1 MSALRISILG
11 AGAMGSLFGGL
22 LAEAGH
28 DVQLLDVNP
37 AQIAAVREHGLLIRN
52 DAGERRLA
60 LPILR
65 PEEATRQPG
74 WLIVFTKAMH
84 TQGALETVRHLIGP
98 ETRLLSLQNGL
109 GNADKLAGFADA
121 SRIAIGMTTVPADL
135 VAPGEVHS
143 HGQSK
148 TRIMMAD
155 GRKDAA
161 LEALAAALNAA
172 GLPCEVDPNAIVAIW
187 EKVAF
192 NVALNS
198 VCAVTQRTVGALG
211 DDAGGRELA
220 HAMASEVLSV
230 AQAEGLAV
238 SSERTHATI
247 DHALDHHGGHKPSM
261 LQDLLARRP
270 TEIETLNGAVVRTAD
285 AHGIEAPRTATLYA
299 LVKMAE
305 QAIR

>member
-28 DVQLLDVNP
+28 QVELIDVNP
-37 AQIAAVREHGLLIRN
+37 AQIAAVREHGLLIRD
-52 DAGERRLA
+52 DAGERRVA
-60 LPILR
+60 TPIMR
-65 PEEATRQPG
+65 PEEATTRPD

-84 TQGALETVRHLIGP
+84 TQRALDAARHLIGP
-98 ETRLLSLQNGL
+98 QTRLLSLQNGL
-109 GNADKLAGFADA
+109 GNAEKLAGFAGA

-148 TRIMMAD
+148 TRVVMVD
-155 GRKDAA
+155 GSEDAA
-161 LEALAAALNAA
+161 LAALAAALNAA
-172 GLPCEVDPNAIVAIW
+172 GLPCAVDPDAVVAIW

-198 VCAVTQRTVGALG
+198 LCAVTQRTVGGLG
-211 DDAGGRELA
+211 ADAGGRQLA
-220 HAMASEVLSV
+220 HAIAGEALTV
-230 AQAEGLAV
+230 AQAEGLMV
-238 SSERTHATI
+238 SPERTHATI
-247 DHALDHHGGHKPSM
+247 DHALDHYGGHKPSM
-261 LQDLLARRP
+261 LQDLLAGRP
-270 TEIETLNGAVVRTAD
+270 TEIETLNGAVVRA
-285 AHGIEAPRTATLYA
+285 ARRHGIAAARTEAFYA

-305 QAIR
+305 EGAR

>member
-28 DVQLLDVNP
+28 AVELIDINP
-37 AQIAAVREHGLLIRN
+37 AQIAAMREHGLLIRN
-52 DAGERRLA
+52 DAGERL
-60 LPILR
+60 LTIPILR
-65 PEEATRQPG
+65 PQEATTQPD

-84 TQGALETVRHLIGP
+84 TQGALAAARHLIGP
-98 ETRLLSLQNGL
+98 QTRLLSLQNGL
-109 GNADKLAGFADA
+109 GNAEKLAGFADA

-143 HGQSK
+143 HGESK
-148 TRIMMAD
+148 TRVVMVD
-155 GRKDAA
+155 GSEDTT
-161 LEALAAALNAA
+161 LTALAAALDAA
-172 GLPCEVDPNAIVAIW
+172 GLPCAVDPDAVVAIW

-198 VCAVTQRTVGALG
+198 LCAVTQRTVGGLG
-211 DDAGGRELA
+211 AAAEGRQLA
-220 HAMASEVLSV
+220 HAVAGEVLAV
-230 AQAEGLAV
+230 AQAEGRAV
-238 SSERTHATI
+238 LPERTHATI

-261 LQDLLARRP
+261 LQDLLAKRP
-270 TEIETLNGAVVRTAD
+270 TEIEALNGAVVRIAEKHD
-285 AHGIEAPRTATLYA
+285 IAVPRTEALYA

-305 QAIR
+305 QSA

>member
-22 LAEAGH
+22 LAETGH
-28 DVQLLDVNP
+28 EVELLDVNP

-60 LPILR
+60 LPIMR
-65 PEEATRQPG
+65 PEEATTQPD

-84 TQGALETVRHLIGP
+84 TQAALSAARHLIGP
-98 ETRLLSLQNGL
+98 QTRLLSLQNGL
-109 GNADKLAGFADA
+109 GNAEKLAGFAEA

-143 HGQSK
+143 HGQSR
-148 TRIMMAD
+148 TRVVMAD
-155 GRKDAA
+155 GRKEPA
-161 LEALAAALNAA
+161 LAVLAAALDAA
-172 GLPCEVDPNAIVAIW
+172 DLPCAVDPDAVVAIW

-198 VCAVTQRTVGALG
+198 LCAVTRRTVGGLG
-211 DDAGGRELA
+211 AAAEGRKLA
-220 HAMASEVLSV
+220 HAVANEVLSV

-238 SSERTHATI
+238 LSERTHATI

-261 LQDLLARRP
+261 LQDLLAKRP
-270 TEIETLNGAVVRTAD
+270 TEIETLNGAVARAAGT
-285 AHGIEAPRTATLYA
+285 HGIAVPRTEALYA

-305 QAIR
+305 QGA

>member
-1 MSALRISILG
+1 MSAIRISILG

-28 DVQLLDVNP
+28 AVELIDVNP

-60 LPILR
+60 IPIMR
-65 PEEATRQPG
+65 PDEAKTQPD

-84 TQGALETVRHLIGP
+84 TQGALAAAKHLIGP
-98 ETRLLSLQNGL
+98 QTCLLSLQNGL
-109 GNADKLAGFADA
+109 GNAEKLTAFADA

-143 HGQSK
+143 HGESK
-148 TRIMMAD
+148 TRVVMVD
-155 GRKDAA
+155 GGSDAA
-161 LEALAAALNAA
+161 LTALAAALDAA
-172 GLPCEVDPNAIVAIW
+172 GLPCAVDPDAVVAIW

-198 VCAVTQRTVGALG
+198 LCAVTQRTVGALG
-211 DDAGGRELA
+211 GDAGGRRLA
-220 HAMASEVLSV
+220 HAVASEVLAV

-238 SSERTHATI
+238 LPERTHATI

-261 LQDLLARRP
+261 LQDLLAKRP
-270 TEIETLNGAVVRTAD
+270 TEIETLNGAVVRAAGKHD
-285 AHGIEAPRTATLYA
+285 IAVPRTEALHA

-305 QAIR
+305 QGA

>member
-1 MSALRISILG
+1 MSAIRISILG

-28 DVQLLDVNP
+28 AVELLDVNP

-52 DAGERRLA
+52 DTGERRLTLA
-60 LPILR
+60 IMR
-65 PEEATRQPG
+65 PEEATTQPD

-84 TQGALETVRHLIGP
+84 TQGALEAARHLVGP
-98 ETRLLSLQNGL
+98 QTRLLSLQNGL
-109 GNADKLAGFADA
+109 GNAEKLMGFADA

-143 HGQSK
+143 HGESK
-148 TRIMMAD
+148 TRAVMLD
-155 GRKDAA
+155 GGNGAA
-161 LEALAAALNAA
+161 LDALAAALNAA
-172 GLPCEVDPNAIVAIW
+172 GLPCAVDPQAIVAIW

-198 VCAVTQRTVGALG
+198 LCAVTRRTVGALG
-211 DDAGGRELA
+211 NAAEGRDLA
-220 HAMASEVLSV
+220 HAVAREVLAV

-261 LQDLLARRP
+261 LQDLLAGRP
-270 TEIETLNGAVVRTAD
+270 TEIETLNGAVVRFARK
-285 AHGIEAPRTATLYA
+285 HGIAAPRTDALYA
-299 LVKMAE
+299 LVRMAE
-305 QAIR
+305 QSR

>member
-1 MSALRISILG
+1 MSAIRISILG

-28 DVQLLDVNP
+28 KVELLDVNP
-37 AQIAAVREHGLLIRN
+37 AQIAAVREHGLLVRN

-60 LPILR
+60 LSILR
-65 PEEATRQPG
+65 PEEARTQPD

-84 TQGALETVRHLIGP
+84 TQGALESARHLIGP
-98 ETRLLSLQNGL
+98 QTRLLSLQNGL
-109 GNADKLAGFADA
+109 GNAEKLMAFADA

-143 HGQSK
+143 HGPSK
-148 TRIMMAD
+148 TRVVMVD
-155 GRKDAA
+155 GRDDDGLAA
-161 LEALAAALNAA
+161 LVTALNAA
-172 GLPCEVDPNAIVAIW
+172 GLPCAVDPEAIVAIW

-198 VCAVTQRTVGALG
+198 LCAVTQRTVGALG
-211 DDAGGRELA
+211 NATDGRALA
-220 HAMASEVLSV
+220 HAVAHEVLAV

-238 SSERTHATI
+238 SPERAHATI

-261 LQDLLARRP
+261 LQDLLARRR
-270 TEIETLNGAVVRTAD
+270 TEIETLNGAVVRA
-285 AHGIEAPRTATLYA
+285 AERHGIAAPRTEALYA

-305 QAIR
+305 EGA

>member
-1 MSALRISILG
+1 MGPIRISVLG

-28 DVQLLDVNP
+28 EVELLDVNP
-37 AQIAAVREHGLLIRN
+37 AQIAAISEHGLLIRN

-60 LPILR
+60 IPIMR
-65 PEEATRQPG
+65 PQEATRQPD

-84 TQGALETVRHLIGP
+84 TRSALETVRHLIGP

-109 GNADKLAGFADA
+109 GNAEKLAAFADA

-143 HGQSK
+143 HGESK
-148 TRIMMAD
+148 TRIVMVD
-155 GRKDAA
+155 GSESAA
-161 LEALAAALNAA
+161 LAALAAALDAA
-172 GLPCEVDPNAIVAIW
+172 GLPCAVDPDALVAIW

-198 VCAVTQRTVGALG
+198 LCSVTRRTVGALG
-211 DDAGGRELA
+211 DDAGGRRLA
-220 HAMASEVLSV
+220 HAVASEVLTV

-238 SSERTHATI
+238 SPERTHTTI

-261 LQDLLARRP
+261 LQDLLAKRP
-270 TEIETLNGAVVRTAD
+270 TEIETLNGAVVRA
-285 AHGIEAPRTATLYA
+285 AERHGLTTPRTETLYA

-305 QAIR
+305 QAI

>member
-1 MSALRISILG
+1 MSVLRISILG

-28 DVQLLDVNP
+28 QVELIDVNP
-37 AQIAAVREHGLLIRN
+37 DQIAAVREHGLLIRN
-52 DAGERRLA
+52 DAGERRVA
-60 LPILR
+60 IPIMR
-65 PEEATRQPG
+65 PEEATTRPD

-84 TQGALETVRHLIGP
+84 TQGALDAARHLIGP
-98 ETRLLSLQNGL
+98 QTRLLSLQNGL
-109 GNADKLAGFADA
+109 GNAEKLAGFADA

-148 TRIMMAD
+148 TRVVMVD
-155 GRKDAA
+155 GSEDAA
-161 LEALAAALNAA
+161 LAALAAALNAA
-172 GLPCEVDPNAIVAIW
+172 GVPCAVDPDAVVAIW

-198 VCAVTQRTVGALG
+198 LCAMTQRTVGGLG
-211 DDAGGRELA
+211 ADAGGRQLA
-220 HAMASEVLSV
+220 HAIAEEALTV
-230 AQAEGLAV
+230 AQAEGLMV
-238 SSERTHATI
+238 SPERTHATI

-261 LQDLLARRP
+261 LQDLLAGRP
-270 TEIETLNGAVVRTAD
+270 TEIETLNGAVVRA
-285 AHGIEAPRTATLYA
+285 ARRHGIAAARSEALYA

-305 QAIR
+305 EGAR

>member
-1 MSALRISILG
+1 MSVLRISILG

-28 DVQLLDVNP
+28 EVELLDVNP
-37 AQIAAVREHGLLIRN
+37 VQIATVREHGLLIRD
-52 DAGERRLA
+52 DAGERRVA
-60 LPILR
+60 IPIMR
-65 PEEATRQPG
+65 PEEATTRPD

-84 TQGALETVRHLIGP
+84 TQGALDSARHLIGSQ
-98 ETRLLSLQNGL
+98 TRLLSLQNGL
-109 GNADKLAGFADA
+109 GNAEKLADFADV

-148 TRIMMAD
+148 TRVVMVD
-155 GRKDAA
+155 GSEDAA
-161 LEALAAALNAA
+161 LAALASALDAA
-172 GLPCEVDPNAIVAIW
+172 GVPCAVDPDAVVAIW

-198 VCAVTQRTVGALG
+198 LCAVTRRTVGALG
-211 DDAGGRELA
+211 ADADGRQLA
-220 HAMASEVLSV
+220 HAIASEALAV
-230 AQAEGLAV
+230 AQAEGLMV
-238 SSERTHATI
+238 SPQRTHATI

-261 LQDLLARRP
+261 LQDLLAGRA
-270 TEIETLNGAVVRTAD
+270 TEVETLNGAVVLAARR
-285 AHGIEAPRTATLYA
+285 HGIAAARTEALYA

-305 QAIR
+305 EGA

>member
-28 DVQLLDVNP
+28 AVELIDVNP

-60 LPILR
+60 IPIMR
-65 PEEATRQPG
+65 PEEATTRPD

-84 TQGALETVRHLIGP
+84 TQGALDAARHLIGP
-98 ETRLLSLQNGL
+98 QTRLLSLQNGL
-109 GNADKLAGFADA
+109 GNAEKLAGFADA

-135 VAPGEVHS
+135 IAPGEVHS
-143 HGQSK
+143 HGESK
-148 TRIMMAD
+148 TRVVMVD
-155 GRKDAA
+155 GSGDAA
-161 LEALAAALNAA
+161 LAALAAALDAA
-172 GLPCEVDPNAIVAIW
+172 GLPCAVDPDAAVAIW

-198 VCAVTQRTVGALG
+198 LCAVTQRTVGGLG
-211 DDAGGRELA
+211 ADAGGRQLA
-220 HAMASEVLSV
+220 HAIAGEALTV

-238 SSERTHATI
+238 LPERTHATI

-261 LQDLLARRP
+261 LQDLLAGRP
-270 TEIETLNGAVVRTAD
+270 TEIETLNGAVVRA
-285 AHGIEAPRTATLYA
+285 ARRHGIAAARSEALYA

-305 QAIR
+305 EGAR

>member
-28 DVQLLDVNP
+28 AVELLDVNP

-60 LPILR
+60 LPIM
-65 PEEATRQPG
+65 QPG
-74 WLIVFTKAMH
+74 EAVTQPDWLLIFTKTMH
-84 TQGALETVRHLIGP
+84 TQGALAAAKHLIGP
-98 ETRLLSLQNGL
+98 QTRLLSLQNGL
-109 GNADKLAGFADA
+109 GNAEKLAGFADA

-143 HGQSK
+143 HGESK
-148 TRIMMAD
+148 TRVVMVD
-155 GRKDAA
+155 GSTDAA
-161 LEALAAALNAA
+161 LDALASALDAA
-172 GLPCEVDPNAIVAIW
+172 GLPCAVDPDAVVAIW

-198 VCAVTQRTVGALG
+198 LCAVTQRTVGGLG
-211 DDAGGRELA
+211 SAAEGRDLA
-220 HAMASEVLSV
+220 HAVAREVLAV

-238 SSERTHATI
+238 SSERAHATI

-261 LQDLLARRP
+261 LQDLLAGRP
-270 TEIETLNGAVVRTAD
+270 TEIETLNGAVVRFAEM
-285 AHGIEAPRTATLYA
+285 HGIAVARTEALYA

-305 QAIR
+305 QSA

>member
-28 DVQLLDVNP
+28 GVELLDVNP

-52 DAGERRLA
+52 DTGERRLA
-60 LPILR
+60 ISILH
-65 PEEATRQPG
+65 PQEATTQPD

-84 TQGALETVRHLIGP
+84 TQGALAAARHLIGP

-109 GNADKLAGFADA
+109 GNAEKLAAFVDA

-148 TRIMMAD
+148 TRVVMVD
-155 GRKDAA
+155 GSKDAA
-161 LEALAAALNAA
+161 LAALASALDAT
-172 GLPCEVDPNAIVAIW
+172 GLSCAVDPDAIVAIW

-198 VCAVTQRTVGALG
+198 LCAVTRRTVGALG
-211 DDAGGRELA
+211 ADADGRQLA
-220 HAMASEVLSV
+220 HAIASEALAV
-230 AQAEGLAV
+230 AQAEGLMV
-238 SSERTHATI
+238 SPQRTHATI

-261 LQDLLARRP
+261 LQDLLAGRA
-270 TEIETLNGAVVRTAD
+270 TEVETLNGAVVLAARR
-285 AHGIEAPRTATLYA
+285 HGIAAARTEALYA

-305 QAIR
+305 EGA

>member
-1 MSALRISILG
+1 MGPIRISVLG

-28 DVQLLDVNP
+28 DVELLDVNL

-52 DAGERRLA
+52 DAGERRVA
-60 LPILR
+60 IPIMLPK
-65 PEEATRQPG
+65 EAMTQPG
-74 WLIVFTKAMH
+74 WLIIFTKAMH
-84 TQGALETVRHLIGP
+84 TQGALAAARHLIGP
-98 ETRLLSLQNGL
+98 QTRLLSLQNGL
-109 GNADKLAGFADA
+109 GNAEKLAAFADA

-148 TRIMMAD
+148 TRVVMVD
-155 GRKDAA
+155 GSKNAA
-161 LEALAAALNAA
+161 LDALVAALDAA
-172 GLPCEVDPNAIVAIW
+172 GLPCEVDPEAVVAIW

-198 VCAVTQRTVGALG
+198 LCAVTRRTVGALG
-211 DDAGGRELA
+211 DDAGGRQLA
-220 HAMASEVLSV
+220 HAVAGEVLAV
-230 AQAEGLAV
+230 AQAEGLTV
-238 SSERTHATI
+238 SPERTHTTI

-261 LQDLLARRP
+261 LQDLLAKRP
-270 TEIETLNGAVVRTAD
+270 TEIETLNGAIVRAAD
-285 AHGIEAPRTATLYA
+285 KYGIEVPRTATLYA

-305 QAIR
+305 HAAG

>member
-1 MSALRISILG
+1 MSVLRISILG

-28 DVQLLDVNP
+28 DVELLDVNP
-37 AQIAAVREHGLLIRN
+37 TQIAAVREHGLLIRN

-60 LPILR
+60 VPIMR
-65 PEEATRQPG
+65 PEEARAQPD

-84 TQGALETVRHLIGP
+84 TQGALAAARHLIGP
-98 ETRLLSLQNGL
+98 HTRLLSLQNGL
-109 GNADKLAGFADA
+109 GNAERLAAFADG

-135 VAPGEVHS
+135 AAPGEVHS
-143 HGQSK
+143 HGESR
-148 TRIMMAD
+148 TRVVMAD
-155 GRKDAA
+155 GSEDAA
-161 LEALAAALNAA
+161 LDALAAALTGA
-172 GLPCEVDPNAIVAIW
+172 GLPCAVDPDASVAIW

-198 VCAVTQRTVGALG
+198 LCAVTRRTVGALG
-211 DDAGGRELA
+211 GDAGGRQLA
-220 HAMASEVLSV
+220 HAVASEVLAV

-238 SSERTHATI
+238 SLERAHATI

-261 LQDLLARRP
+261 LQDLLAKRP
-270 TEIETLNGAVVRTAD
+270 TEIETLNGAVVRA
-285 AHGIEAPRTATLYA
+285 AGHRGIEVPRTETLHA

-305 QAIR
+305 QAT

>member
-1 MSALRISILG
+1 MSVLRISILG

-28 DVQLLDVNP
+28 QVELIDVNP
-37 AQIAAVREHGLLIRN
+37 VQIAAVREHGLLIRN
-52 DAGERRLA
+52 DAGERRVA
-60 LPILR
+60 IPIMR
-65 PEEATRQPG
+65 PEEATTRPD

-84 TQGALETVRHLIGP
+84 TQGALDAARHLIGP
-98 ETRLLSLQNGL
+98 QTRLLSLQNGL
-109 GNADKLAGFADA
+109 GNAEKLAGFADA

-148 TRIMMAD
+148 TRVVMVD
-155 GRKDAA
+155 GSEDAA
-161 LEALAAALNAA
+161 LAALAAALNAA
-172 GLPCEVDPNAIVAIW
+172 GVPCAVDPDAVVAIW

-198 VCAVTQRTVGALG
+198 LCAMTQRTVGGLG
-211 DDAGGRELA
+211 ADAGGRQLA
-220 HAMASEVLSV
+220 HAIAEEALTV
-230 AQAEGLAV
+230 AQAEGLMV
-238 SSERTHATI
+238 SPERTHATI

-261 LQDLLARRP
+261 LQDLLAGRP
-270 TEIETLNGAVVRTAD
+270 TEIETLNGAVVRA
-285 AHGIEAPRTATLYA
+285 ARRHGIAAARSEALYA

-305 QAIR
+305 EGAR

>member
-1 MSALRISILG
+1 MSVLRISILG

-28 DVQLLDVNP
+28 QVELIDVNP
-37 AQIAAVREHGLLIRN
+37 VQIAAVREHGLLIRD
-52 DAGERRLA
+52 DAGERRVA
-60 LPILR
+60 IPIMR
-65 PEEATRQPG
+65 PEEATTRPD

-84 TQGALETVRHLIGP
+84 TQGALDAARHLIGP
-98 ETRLLSLQNGL
+98 QTRLLSLQNGL
-109 GNADKLAGFADA
+109 GNAEKLAGFADA

-148 TRIMMAD
+148 TRVVMVD
-155 GRKDAA
+155 GSEDAA
-161 LEALAAALNAA
+161 LAALAAALNAA
-172 GLPCEVDPNAIVAIW
+172 GLPCAVDPDAVVAIW

-198 VCAVTQRTVGALG
+198 LCAVTQRTVGGLG
-211 DDAGGRELA
+211 ADAGGRQLA
-220 HAMASEVLSV
+220 HAIAGEALTV
-230 AQAEGLAV
+230 AQAEGLMV
-238 SSERTHATI
+238 SPERTHATI

-261 LQDLLARRP
+261 LQDLLAGRP
-270 TEIETLNGAVVRTAD
+270 TEIETLNGAVVLAARR
-285 AHGIEAPRTATLYA
+285 HGIAAARTEALYA

-305 QAIR
+305 EGA

>member
-1 MSALRISILG
+1 MSAIRITILG

-28 DVQLLDVNP
+28 AVELIDVNP

-60 LPILR
+60 IPILR
-65 PEEATRQPG
+65 PEEARTQPD

-84 TQGALETVRHLIGP
+84 TQGALESARHLIGP
-98 ETRLLSLQNGL
+98 QTRLLSLQNGL
-109 GNADKLAGFADA
+109 GNAEKLAGFADA

-143 HGQSK
+143 HGESK
-148 TRIMMAD
+148 TRVVMVD
-155 GRKDAA
+155 GGGDAT
-161 LEALAAALNAA
+161 LDALAAALDEA
-172 GLPCEVDPNAIVAIW
+172 GLPCAVDPDAVVAIW

-198 VCAVTQRTVGALG
+198 LCAVTQRTVGALG
-211 DDAGGRELA
+211 GDAGGRRLA
-220 HAMASEVLSV
+220 HAVASEVLAV
-230 AQAEGLAV
+230 AQAEGLV
-238 SSERTHATI
+238 VLPERTHATI

-261 LQDLLARRP
+261 LQDLLAKRP
-270 TEIETLNGAVVRTAD
+270 TEIETLNGAVVRA
-285 AHGIEAPRTATLYA
+285 AGKHGIAVPRTEALHA

-305 QAIR
+305 QGA

>member
-28 DVQLLDVNP
+28 AVELLDVNP
-37 AQIAAVREHGLLIRN
+37 AQIAAVRERGLLIRN

-60 LPILR
+60 LPIMR
-65 PEEATRQPG
+65 PEEATTQPD

-84 TQGALETVRHLIGP
+84 TQGALESARHLIGP
-98 ETRLLSLQNGL
+98 QTRLLSLQNGL
-109 GNADKLAGFADA
+109 GNAEKLAAFADA

-143 HGQSK
+143 HGESK
-148 TRIMMAD
+148 TRVVMLDA
-155 GRKDAA
+155 GNDAA
-161 LEALAAALNAA
+161 LAALAAALNAA
-172 GLPCEVDPNAIVAIW
+172 GLPGAVDPDAVVAIW

-198 VCAVTQRTVGALG
+198 LCAVTQRTVGGLG
-211 DDAGGRELA
+211 GAAEGRQLA
-220 HAMASEVLSV
+220 HAVASEVLAV

-238 SSERTHATI
+238 LAQRTHATI

-261 LQDLLARRP
+261 LQDLLAKRP
-270 TEIETLNGAVVRTAD
+270 TEIETLNGAVVRVAEK
-285 AHGIEAPRTATLYA
+285 HGIAAPRTEALYA

-305 QAIR
+305 QAS

>member
-28 DVQLLDVNP
+28 VVELIDVNP
-37 AQIAAVREHGLLIRN
+37 VQIAAVREHGLLIRN
-52 DAGERRLA
+52 DAGERRLTLA
-60 LPILR
+60 IMP
-65 PEEATRQPG
+65 PQEATTQPD

-84 TQGALETVRHLIGP
+84 TQGALESARHLIGP
-98 ETRLLSLQNGL
+98 QTRLLSLQNGL
-109 GNADKLAGFADA
+109 GNAEKLMTFADA

-135 VAPGEVHS
+135 VAPGEVLS

-148 TRIMMAD
+148 TRAVMLD
-155 GRKDAA
+155 GSRDAA
-161 LEALAAALNAA
+161 LDALAAALNAA
-172 GLPCEVDPNAIVAIW
+172 GLPCTVDPDAVVAIW

-198 VCAVTQRTVGALG
+198 LCGVTQRTVGGLG
-211 DDAGGRELA
+211 SAAEGRRLA
-220 HAMASEVLSV
+220 HAVASEVLAV

-238 SSERTHATI
+238 LPERTHATI

-261 LQDLLARRP
+261 LQDLLAKRP
-270 TEIETLNGAVVRTAD
+270 TEIETLNGAVVRIAEK
-285 AHGIEAPRTATLYA
+285 HGVAVARTEALYA

-305 QAIR
+305 QSP

>member
-1 MSALRISILG
+1 MGPIRISILG

-28 DVQLLDVNP
+28 AVELIDVNP

-60 LPILR
+60 LSILR
-65 PEEATRQPG
+65 PEEATTQPD

-84 TQGALETVRHLIGP
+84 THGALAAAKHLIGP
-98 ETRLLSLQNGL
+98 QTRLLSLQNGL
-109 GNADKLAGFADA
+109 GNAEKLAGFADA

-148 TRIMMAD
+148 TRVVMVD
-155 GRKDAA
+155 GAENAA
-161 LEALAAALNAA
+161 LDKLAAALDAA
-172 GLPCEVDPNAIVAIW
+172 GLPCAVDPDAVVAIW

-198 VCAVTQRTVGALG
+198 LCAVTQRTVGGLG
-211 DDAGGRELA
+211 AATEGRGLA
-220 HAMASEVLSV
+220 HAVASEVLAV

-238 SSERTHATI
+238 LPERTHATI

-261 LQDLLARRP
+261 LQDLLAKRP
-270 TEIETLNGAVVRTAD
+270 TEIETLNGAVVRIAEK
-285 AHGIEAPRTATLYA
+285 HGIAVARTEALYA
-299 LVKMAE
+299 LVTMAE
-305 QAIR
+305 QSA